1 MKVALKSMKVL
12 TVNIPRT
19 DLKILKEFIDKGLYP
34 NITECIRT
42 ALRDYLW
49 EEIQKLR

>member
-1 MKVALKSMKVL
+1 MKVALNIMKVL
-12 TVNIPRT
+12 TVTIPKT

-34 NITECIRT
+34 NITECIRI

-49 EEIQKLR
+49 DEIQKLK